1 MASAILSVSFA
12 LHSCIKDEEPNKECD
27 ITSAWVEDEYK
38 SFFYDDTQTRV
49 ELGSTDSEVTF
60 TVRSLLSLPK
70 QLRVSFDITPG
81 ATIEPANGSPQDF
94 TSGPVTYTVTS
105 QDGAWQR
112 QYKVQ
117 FKEALLP
124 MRELSFE
131 DFETIQYN
139 NLPMYY
145 HNIVGRNADGTT
157 DKPWASGN
165 PGFVLSL
172 VSKVLR
178 GEKANPEDFPTMIAE
193 DGYKG
198 RCLKL
203 VTMSTG
209 DFGKT
214 YNKPI
219 AAGNLFMGHFL
230 TDLMLRQPLQ
240 STKMGVPFTAVPVRM
255 TGYYKY
261 RRGPEFTGGDGK
273 VVEGRLDEPH
283 IYGVLYRNKD
293 EQGQAVQLDGGN
305 VLTSPYVVRKAVVA
319 SLPPTEEWQRFEMFF
334 EGDTPIDRAALSNL
348 GYNLAIVFCA
358 SKGGDLF
365 EGAIGSTLWVDEVQL
380 SLEDN

>member
-1 MASAILSVSFA
+1 MASAILSLSFA

-38 SFFYDDTQTRV
+38 VFFYDDTQTRV

-334 EGDTPIDRAALSNL
+334 EGDTPIDRAELSNL

>member
-1 MASAILSVSFA
+1 MASAILSLSFA

-38 SFFYDDTQTRV
+38 VFFYDDTQTRV

-81 ATIEPANGSPQDF
+81 ATIEPASGSPQDF

-261 RRGPEFTGGDGK
+261 RRGEVFTGGDGK
-273 VVEGRLDEPH
+273 IIEGRVDEPH

-334 EGDTPIDRAALSNL
+334 EGDTPIDRAELSNL

>member
-1 MASAILSVSFA
+1 MASAILSLSFT

-27 ITSAWVEDEYK
+27 VTSAWVEDEYK
-38 SFFYDDTQTRV
+38 SYFYDDTQTRV
-49 ELGSTDSEVTF
+49 ELSSTDSEVTF

-145 HNIVGRNADGTT
+145 HNIVGRNADGTI

-178 GEKANPEDFPTMIAE
+178 GEKANPEDFPTMIDE

-334 EGDTPIDRAALSNL
+334 EGDTPIDRAELSNL

-365 EGAIGSTLWVDEVQL
+365 EGAIGSTLCVDEVQL